1 MSTSPYPTPTLRHL
15 PLRERPAYRVGHA
28 GPGACAIHELLAA
41 VIGGPDQV
49 GIALALLAQYGALAE
64 LSRISVEE
72 LAQWNGIGP
81 SRAAALH
88 AALELGRRM
97 QIETSGDKP
106 QINSPAAAA
115 ALLMPWIGHE
125 GQEHFVVLLLDTR
138 NRLVGQQVL
147 YKGTLNA
154 SHIRETEAFREAIR
168 GNAASV
174 VFAHNHP
181 SQDCSPSPEDHA
193 CSRRLVEAGDLLDI
207 DVTDHLI
214 VSSQTYVSLRQ
225 RGLGGFTS

>member
-1 MSTSPYPTPTLRHL
+1 MNTPPYATPTLRHL
-15 PLRERPAYRVGHA
+15 PLRERPAYRVAHA
-28 GPGACAIHELLAA
+28 GPGACAVHELLAA

-49 GIALALLAQYGALAE
+49 GIAMALLGQYGGLTE
-64 LSRISVEE
+64 LSRISIDE

-97 QIETSGDKP
+97 QVEAQGDKP
-106 QINSPAAAA
+106 QIRSPADAA

-138 NRLVGQQVL
+138 NRVVGQEML

-154 SHIRETEAFREAIR
+154 SHIRVAEAFREAVKR
-168 GNAASV
+168 NAAAV

-181 SQDCSPSPEDHA
+181 SSDCSPSPEDIA
-193 CSRRLVEAGDLLDI
+193 VSTSLCKAGDQLDI
-207 DVTDHLI
+207 EVLDALV
-214 VSSQTYVSLRQ
+214 VSAQRFVSLRE

>member
-1 MSTSPYPTPTLRHL
+1 MITPRYPTPTLRHM

-28 GPGACAIHELLAA
+28 GPGACAVHELLAA

-49 GIALALLAQYGALAE
+49 GIALGLLAQYGALAE

-97 QIETSGDKP
+97 QVEAQGDKP
-106 QINSPAAAA
+106 QVRSPADAA
-115 ALLMPWIGHE
+115 ALVMPWIGHE
-125 GQEHFVVLLLDTR
+125 DQEHFVVLLLDTR
-138 NRLVGQQVL
+138 NRVVGQEVL

-154 SHIRETEAFREAIR
+154 SHIRVTEAFREAIR
-168 GNAASV
+168 RNTASV

-181 SQDCSPSPEDHA
+181 SQDCSPSPEDVA
-193 CSRRLVEAGDLLDI
+193 VTTSLCRAGDLLDI
-207 DVTDHLI
+207 EVLDHL
-214 VSSQTYVSLRQ
+214 VVTSQRFISLRE

>member
-28 GPGACAIHELLAA
+28 GPGACAVHELLAA
-41 VIGGPDQV
+41 VIGGSNQV
-49 GIALALLAQYGALAE
+49 GIALGLLAQYGALAE

-106 QINSPAAAA
+106 QINSPSVAAS
-115 ALLMPWIGHE
+115 LLMPWIGHE
-125 GQEHFVVLLLDTR
+125 SQEHFVVLLLDTR
-138 NRLVGQQVL
+138 NRVVGQEML

-154 SHIRETEAFREAIR
+154 SHIRVTEAFRNAIR
-168 GNAASV
+168 RNAASV

-181 SQDCSPSPEDHA
+181 SLDCSPSPEDVA
-193 CSRRLVEAGDLLDI
+193 VTTLLCKAGDLLDI
-207 DVTDHLI
+207 EVLDHLI
-214 VSSQTYVSLRQ
+214 VTPQRFVSLRE
-225 RGLGGFTS
+225 RGLGGFAS